1 MCFLPQNLKQQLT
14 STDQRSDLSPNKL
27 KELTTSSETTPTIDE
42 KADEDTV
49 SAVEHSYII
58 ENNNIADDELA
69 DKVVIEVD
77 GNQSQ
82 ISTQSWQEMLFVPW
96 SGQEWLEFM
105 LTHLFIAFSGY
116 ISTLKRILFLK

>member
-27 KELTTSSETTPTIDE
+27 KELTTSSETTPTINE

-58 ENNNIADDELA
+58 ENNNIADDKLA

-77 GNQSQ
+77 GNHKSDFNTVLARDVVHSLEWTGMVG
-82 ISTQSWQEMLFVPW
+82 IYANTSIYSLF
-96 SGQEWLEFM
+96 
-105 LTHLFIAFSGY
+105 
-116 ISTLKRILFLK
+116 

>member
-1 MCFLPQNLKQQLT
+1 MFPASELEQQLT
-14 STDQRSDLSPNKL
+14 STDQRSDFSPNKL

-42 KADEDTV
+42 KVDEDTV

-58 ENNNIADDELA
+58 AKNNNIADDELA

-82 ISTQSWQEMLFVPW
+82 DFNTVLARDVVFSL
-96 SGQEWLEFM
+96 EWTGM
-105 LTHLFIAFSGY
+105 VGIYA
-116 ISTLKRILFLK
+116 STLIYSLF